1 MCGINGALIF
11 GKSNVCITDNYIK
24 NMSDVMKHRGP
35 DGSGIWISKDKKIGL
50 GHRRLS
56 IIDTSVLANQPM
68 LNISENIIIVFN
80 GEIYNH
86 VDIKNE
92 LLLLN
97 KYIWKTDHSDT
108 EVILHAYEEWGI
120 NCINKFRGMF
130 AIAIWD
136 QNIEKLWLIRDRIG
150 IKPLYYSLNDSK
162 IIFASEIKAIFTDKT
177 QLKELNEQGF
187 FDYLSFLT
195 IPAPNTMFKGINKL
209 ECGTYLCI
217 DKDGNSYKHKYWDV
231 LDNTDLSIKNKSQ
244 IEIEDILLRE
254 LRHSVNLRKVSDVPV
269 GVFLS
274 GGIDSSTN
282 TILFSEN
289 TKEIVKTF
297 TIGYEGNYNSYTNEL
312 IFANIIAKLTNS
324 DHHEKILNVDD
335 FISFLD
341 KMVYLQDEPLG
352 DSVCVPLFYL
362 SKTARDNGVIVCQLG
377 EGADE
382 LFWGY
387 AGWKRILNFQK
398 ICDNL
403 LPRFLK
409 KIILILFS
417 ITGNEYSWKYE
428 YLKRSYDRV
437 PIFWG
442 GAEAFT
448 HNEKIQILSN
458 KLKNK
463 YKNNS
468 SWNSIKNIRKSYEFK
483 SNKLNGLNWMSYID
497 LNFRLPELLL
507 MRVDKMSMG
516 VSLEC
521 RVPFLDHKF
530 VEFVMSI
537 PEKLKTK
544 NNESKY
550 LLKNAIRG
558 LVPNE
563 IIDRKKQG
571 FAAPI
576 EDWFKQELGGSASVI
591 IKDFCINSQLLDWEE
606 VSKLIEKNQSSKLW
620 PILNMALW
628 WNNNFNNK

>member
-1 MCGINGALIF
+1 MCGINGALVF
-11 GKSNVCITDNYIK
+11 GNSNIYITDSYIK
-24 NMSDVMKHRGP
+24 SMSDVMIHRGP
-35 DGSGIWISKDKKIGL
+35 DGSGSWISKDKKIGL

-56 IIDTSVLANQPM
+56 IIDTSILANQPM
-68 LNISENIIIVFN
+68 LNISEKIIIVFN

-86 VDIKNE
+86 ADIKNE

-136 QNIEKLWLIRDRIG
+136 ENIEKLWLIRDRIG
-150 IKPLYYSLNDSK
+150 IKPLYYSLHDSK

-177 QLKELNEQGF
+177 QPKELNEQGF

-195 IPAPNTMFKGINKL
+195 IPAPNTMFKGIHKL
-209 ECGTYLCI
+209 ESGTYLCI
-217 DKDGNSYKHKYWDV
+217 DKHGNSYKKKYWDV
-231 LDNTDLSIKNKSQ
+231 LDNIDLSIENKSQ
-244 IEIEDILLRE
+244 IEIEEILLRE
-254 LRHSVNLRKVSDVPV
+254 LRHSVKLRKVSDVPV

-282 TILFSEN
+282 TILFSED

-297 TIGYEGNYNSYTNEL
+297 TIGYDGNYNSYTNEL
-312 IFANIIAKLTNS
+312 IYANIIAKLTNS
-324 DHHEKILNVDD
+324 DHHEKILNVED

-352 DSVCVPLFYL
+352 DSVCVPLYYL

-398 ICDNL
+398 ICDNI
-403 LPRFLK
+403 LPRFIK
-409 KIILILFS
+409 KFFLFLLT
-417 ITGNEYSWKYE
+417 ITGKENSWKYE

-458 KLKNK
+458 RLKNK
-463 YKNNS
+463 YKNKS
-468 SWNSIKNIRKSYEFK
+468 SWNSIKNIRKSFESK
-483 SNKLNGLNWMSYID
+483 QNKLNGLNWMSYID

-516 VSLEC
+516 VSIEC

-576 EDWFKQELGGSASVI
+576 EDWFKQELGGNASVI
-591 IKDFCINSQLLDWEE
+591 IKDFCISSQLLDWEE
-606 VSKLIEKNQSSKLW
+606 VSKLIQKNQSSKLW
-620 PILNMALW
+620 PILNVALW
-628 WNNNFNNK
+628 WNNNFKNV

>member
-1 MCGINGALIF
+1 MCGINGALVFRNSNFNITENYINNM
-11 GKSNVCITDNYIK
+11 SNV
-24 NMSDVMKHRGP
+24 MFHRGP
-35 DGSGIWISKDKKIGL
+35 DGSGTWISKDMKIGL

-56 IIDTSVLANQPM
+56 IIDTSTLANQPM
-68 LNISENIIIVFN
+68 LNLTENIIIVFN

-86 VDIKNE
+86 AEIKVE
-92 LLLLN
+92 LSLLN
-97 KYIWKTDHSDT
+97 KYTWKTDHSDT

-120 NCINKFRGMF
+120 DCIHKFRGMF

-136 QNIEKLWLIRDRIG
+136 ENIEKLWLIRDRIG
-150 IKPLYYSLNDSK
+150 IKPLYYSLFDSK
-162 IIFASEIKAIFTDKT
+162 IVFASEIKSILTDKN
-177 QLKELNEQGF
+177 QPKQLNEQGF

-195 IPAPNTMFKGINKL
+195 IPAPYTMFKDIFKL
-209 ECGTYLCI
+209 ECGTYLSI
-217 DKDGNSYKHKYWDV
+217 DKDGTIYKKKYWDV
-231 LDNTDLSIKNKSQ
+231 LDNIDSSIENKSQ
-244 IEIEDILLRE
+244 IEIEENILRE

-282 TILFSEN
+282 TILFSED
-289 TKEIVKTF
+289 TKELVKTF
-297 TIGYEGNYNSYTNEL
+297 TIGYNGDYNSYTNEL
-312 IFANIIAKLTNS
+312 IYANKIAKLTNS
-324 DHHEKILNVDD
+324 EHYEKILNIND

-352 DSVCVPLFYL
+352 DSVCVPLYYL

-387 AGWKRILNFQK
+387 AGWKRILNFQFF
-398 ICDNL
+398 CDKF
-403 LPRFLK
+403 LPRILK
-409 KIILILFS
+409 KLILLIFS
-417 ITGNEYSWKYE
+417 ATGIKNSWKYE
-428 YLKRSYDRV
+428 YLKRSFDGV

-463 YKNNS
+463 YKNNT
-468 SWNSIKNIRKSYEFK
+468 SWNSIKSIRESYEDK
-483 SNKLNGLNWMSYID
+483 SNKLRGLNWMSYID

-550 LLKNAIRG
+550 LLKSAIRG

-576 EDWFKQELGGSASVI
+576 EDWFKQELGGSATII
-591 IKDFCINSQLLDWEE
+591 IKDFCQNSDLLDWEE
-606 VSKLIEKNQSSKLW
+606 ISILIQKNHSSKLW
-620 PILNMALW
+620 PILNVALW
-628 WNNNFNNK
+628 WNNNFKNQ